1 MDQTDDNRRPVIMP
15 LGDEG
20 LLVRFATAL
29 SEPANL
35 AAVRF
40 ARRLRQG
47 LPAGVTEI
55 DPNLVSVLLKYD
67 PDRIDFD
74 RLAGG
79 VRLLLSA
86 PAEEQVFVPA
96 NHSIAIDFGGESGP
110 DLEAVAAALG
120 IGVDGFIAAHNAVPL
135 RVLTTGFAPG
145 FVYCGFH
152 PEALRLPRRASIR
165 PPVRPGSVLFAA
177 GQTAINSTPVPT
189 GWHVIGHTDFRNF
202 DPAASP
208 PTRLEEGDIVHF
220 SVAVR

>member
-1 MDQTDDNRRPVIMP
+1 MDDGDDGRLPLIMP

-20 LLVRFATAL
+20 LLVRFGTTL
-29 SEPANL
+29 SDPANL

-40 ARRLRQG
+40 ARRLREG
-47 LPAGVTEI
+47 LPVGVTEI

-67 PDRIDFD
+67 PARIDFD
-74 RLAGG
+74 RLAGE

-86 PAEEQVFVPA
+86 PAEESLVPPA
-96 NHSIAIDFGGESGP
+96 THRIAIAFGGENGP
-110 DLEAVAAALG
+110 DLEAAAAALG
-120 IGVDGFIAAHNAVPL
+120 MAVDAFITAHNAGPL

-152 PEALRLPRRASIR
+152 PEALRLPRRTSIR

-189 GWHVIGHTDFRNF
+189 GWHVIGHTEFRNF
-202 DPAASP
+202 DAAATP
-208 PTRLEEGDIVHF
+208 PTRLREGD
-220 SVAVR
+220 SVQFAATTP